1 MKKYLPY
8 ANYLAAAA
16 GVAGALL
23 RWWTLSVGPDA
34 KGLYPA
40 AHPGWIGYLLLTA
53 AAILALWLLTRSPED
68 APKPLE
74 NFYLAFSSTALTAA
88 VHLLA
93 AIGIALHATRGSG
106 LLQTVT
112 YFLPLACAG
121 GLTVL
126 GLQIFSGKAPT
137 GTVYLLPC
145 VFFAMQLFLFGK
157 QYGNET
163 QLSLFMPQAL
173 AMAASSLASYRLWGA
188 AVGCDDRRKR
198 LFWSLTA
205 GFLSLAAAPGAHVM
219 YAAVGLWHLA
229 GHRILTPPE
238 TAAEAEEASEA
249 ITEEATEEPIEE
261 PIEEHTEE
269 IPAEAETEE

>member
-1 MKKYLPY
+1 MKKLLPF
-8 ANYLAAAA
+8 APFLAAGA

-23 RWWTLSVGPDA
+23 RRWMLTAGTDL

-40 AHPGWIGYLLLTA
+40 AHPGWIGYLVLTA
-53 AAILALWLLTRSPED
+53 AAILAFWLLTRSPED
-68 APKPLE
+68 APKPLD
-74 NFYLAFSSTALTAA
+74 NFYLAFSSKALTAA

-112 YFLPLACAG
+112 YFLALACAG

-145 VFFAMQLFLFGK
+145 VFFAMQLFVLGR
-157 QYGNET
+157 QCGDET
-163 QLSLFMPQAL
+163 QLSLFMPQSL
-173 AMAASSLASYRLWGA
+173 AIAASSLAGYRLWGA
-188 AVGCDDRRKR
+188 AIGCDDRRKR

-205 GFLSLAAAPGAHVM
+205 GFLCLAAAPGAHVM

-229 GHRILTPPE
+229 GYRILPPPE
-238 TAAEAEEASEA
+238 TAAETEEASEA
-249 ITEEATEEPIEE
+249 ITEEATEE